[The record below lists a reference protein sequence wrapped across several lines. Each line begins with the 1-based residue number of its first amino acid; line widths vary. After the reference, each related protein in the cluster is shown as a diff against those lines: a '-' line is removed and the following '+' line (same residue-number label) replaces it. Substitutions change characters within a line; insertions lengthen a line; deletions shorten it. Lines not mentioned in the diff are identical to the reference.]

1 MTCIFTFFQSSSSE
15 NLPGGSGFIQP
26 DRFTYLTLTII
37 SGTLTMGILFPQG
50 NHSACVSDI
59 SWTKNFALQMWTLGC
74 NFVVSYSVYKD
85 SAEVPLLVVC
95 TNLLLLLPWKR
106 SGEESGWWWFWYF
119 FCVIVEFVLALTGA
133 TMGTLIAFVFPSCLF
148 LRAVS
153 EKTNTR
159 LIAKVGCW
167 CNGLMRSWFKGNIH
181 AFLSQLRSQ

>member
-1 MTCIFTFFQSSSSE
+1 MV
-15 NLPGGSGFIQP
+15 
-26 DRFTYLTLTII
+26 
-37 SGTLTMGILFPQG
+37 MIL
-50 NHSACVSDI
+50 V
-59 SWTKNFALQMWTLGC
+59 
-74 NFVVSYSVYKD
+74 
-85 SAEVPLLVVC
+85 
-95 TNLLLLLPWKR
+95 
-106 SGEESGWWWFWYF
+106 F

-181 AFLSQLRSQ
+181 AFLSQLRSQEKFLWIKAVVIQMAAMSSVWFLLFHQWCGIGQNKGGPADITWNYSIFYQPVQSKLVANRLAEVAYRTLLFLVDR